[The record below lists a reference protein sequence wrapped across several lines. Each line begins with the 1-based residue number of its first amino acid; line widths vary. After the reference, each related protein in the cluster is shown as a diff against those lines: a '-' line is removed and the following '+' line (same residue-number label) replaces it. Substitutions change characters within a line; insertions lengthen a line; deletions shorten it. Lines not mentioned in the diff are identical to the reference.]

1 METAIA
7 KAVRT
12 FRKELAQNNS
22 RFFLIYSDINLQT
35 NQVMV
40 KVTTNTPVEEVPS
53 MLGAVI
59 EPTDEA
65 VKAAQVHLR
74 HYAEVALQPG
84 DCESMAREMLT
95 ELCKLLTIKNIAPPK
110 EAGPQS

>member
-59 EPTDEA
+59 EPTEQA
-65 VKAAQVHLR
+65 VRLLASYLSPEDGLAST
-74 HYAEVALQPG
+74 AEKT
-84 DCESMAREMLT
+84 AREEMWPQ
-95 ELCKLLTIKNIAPPK
+95 LCKLLTIKNIAPPK
-110 EAGPQS
+110 EPGI